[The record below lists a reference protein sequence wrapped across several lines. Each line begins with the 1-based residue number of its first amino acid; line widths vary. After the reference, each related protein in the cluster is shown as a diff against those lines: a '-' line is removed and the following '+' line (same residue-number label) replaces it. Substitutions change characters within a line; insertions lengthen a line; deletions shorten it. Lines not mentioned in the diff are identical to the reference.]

1 MKNTLYVYVGTAG
14 IGRMQF
20 GAWIR
25 DEKIDRSDGDDAG
38 TYESIT
44 DALGH
49 AGSRYEEELR
59 DSVWGRKKFEWPELR
74 TPKALADN
82 GDVRCAMVTFDGDYK
97 QFVARWMDWGPNGFE
112 PKRVGRLLDDPRIG
126 RCETISGALAE
137 LGVHTER
144 ELAHRAWVDGHHPD

>member
-1 MKNTLYVYVGTAG
+1 MRQALYVYVGTAG

-25 DEKIDRSDGDDAG
+25 DEEIDRSDGDDAG
-38 TYESIT
+38 TYESLA

-49 AGSRYEEELR
+49 AGSRYEEQLR

-74 TPKALADN
+74 KAKALSKH
-82 GDVRCAMVTFDGDYK
+82 GDIRCAMVTFDHDA
-97 QFVARWMDWGPNGFE
+97 FVARWMDWGPNGFE
-112 PKRVGRLLDDPRIG
+112 VKRVGRLLDDPRIG
-126 RCETISGALAE
+126 RDSTISGALAE